1 MLVFNLLVLT
11 CMLIVVILKVRLV
24 SETFIIA
31 SYVISV
37 LYLWKAKEQVII
49 RGWKLPGWLIML
61 ILDVA
66 VLKGICDVVL
76 DLLVEV
82 INWAFL
88 IVSDSLLYF
97 KQLLLKIPFA
107 VVLDV
112 ALLVVVI
119 FRRASVS
126 AWLFEKH
133 RPKVP
138 TAVSVLTAMTLQ
150 IW

>member
-1 MLVFNLLVLT
+1 
-11 CMLIVVILKVRLV
+11 
-24 SETFIIA
+24 
-31 SYVISV
+31 
-37 LYLWKAKEQVII
+37 
-49 RGWKLPGWLIML
+49 ML

-88 IVSDSLLYF
+88 IMSHSLLYF

-119 FRRASVS
+119 FWRTSVS
-126 AWLFEKH
+126 A
-133 RPKVP
+133 
-138 TAVSVLTAMTLQ
+138 
-150 IW
+150 